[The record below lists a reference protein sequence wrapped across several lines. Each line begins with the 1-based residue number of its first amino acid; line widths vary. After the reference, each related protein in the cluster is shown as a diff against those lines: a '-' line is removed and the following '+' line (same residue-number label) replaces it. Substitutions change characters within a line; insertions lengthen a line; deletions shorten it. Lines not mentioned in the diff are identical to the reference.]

1 MSDSFPLTTPICV
14 CYRYWYSTMY
24 LLPCIRT
31 WQYRIRVPPSTRVS
45 TWYSPG
51 TVPGMMGVWGE
62 ASNKRG
68 LIDCKRDN
76 YWRMSKTHVYLCV
89 FQVSSWWR
97 HLWWCA
103 LFLFYCTCIHPL
115 SVVLCMLASI
125 FYNALLWSRRPGASR
140 SAFIIWSLNFWKVAP
155 CSVLVKKSVIM
166 LSVGQYFMVTS
177 FVAKQSVTKKYNAW
191 TERCKTN
198 EILGVFEDWDD
209 VSKVCRSI
217 LRGGGGQVV
226 MAF

>member
-1 MSDSFPLTTPICV
+1 
-14 CYRYWYSTMY
+14 
-24 LLPCIRT
+24 
-31 WQYRIRVPPSTRVS
+31 
-45 TWYSPG
+45 
-51 TVPGMMGVWGE
+51 MGVWGE

-217 LRGGGGQVV
+217 LRGGGGKLWWLSNFFQPIPVTYCRNTIIWRRKHFSSLHIFYFFV
-226 MAF
+226 CVSVSSNANAASWRILTVLW